1 MYELIVKILGEKDFK
16 KYTIEEIEEMKKI
29 LENIKT
35 EEVRLKRIERETT
48 ENNKSLRGEQSTEEA
63 RRRGI

>member
-1 MYELIVKILGEKDFK
+1 MYELIVKILGEKDFR

-63 RRRGI
+63 RRRSI

>member
-48 ENNKSLRGEQSTEEA
+48 ENNKSLRGEQSTEET

>member
-1 MYELIVKILGEKDFK
+1 MYELIVKILGEKDFR